1 MIILRNDKCWDSTSN
16 MQFFLITI
24 LTLTLTFSLNPISKK
39 VSKKLNP
46 DRFTKIHIHHSV
58 WGVLLFIIGI
68 VIGNKAVAA
77 IGLGIYLGHVA
88 EEIYFNK
95 RNIIKAFFIFVT
107 H

>member
-1 MIILRNDKCWDSTSN
+1 

-24 LTLTLTFSLNPISKK
+24 ITFIVTFLLNPISKK
-39 VSKKLNP
+39 ASKKINP

-58 WGVLLFIIGI
+58 WGVLLFVVGIII
-68 VIGNKAVAA
+68 RNDDVVA

-95 RNIIKAFFIFVT
+95 RGIVTAFFIFVT